1 MTAVGGCGSMSGGGE
16 GRGGDLSPIP
26 SLGRSLACVYT
37 RAKKV
42 QVTVF

>member
-1 MTAVGGCGSMSGGGE
+1 MTAVGGCGSMSGGV
-16 GRGGDLSPIP
+16 GGGGFIPRSP
-26 SLGRSLACVYT
+26 LRRSLACVYN